1 MRCVASEK
9 SMNDTAYDDDVG
21 VQKMNVKLELT
32 NYLQSFLIM
41 VLRQIVPLIIGL
53 TSVLLLLSLVDIFKQ
68 HNVSE
73 TFFSH
78 KTHSLNLFSGPELG

>member
-1 MRCVASEK
+1 
-9 SMNDTAYDDDVG
+9 MNDTAYDDDVG

-68 HNVSE
+68 YNVLE
-73 TFFSH
+73 TFLAI
-78 KTHSLNLFSGPELG
+78 KRIV

>member
-21 VQKMNVKLELT
+21 VQKINVKLELT

-68 HNVSE
+68 YNVLE
-73 TFFSH
+73 TFLAI
-78 KTHSLNLFSGPELG
+78 KRIV

>member
-68 HNVSE
+68 YNVLE
-73 TFFSH
+73 TFLAI
-78 KTHSLNLFSGPELG
+78 KRIV

>member
-1 MRCVASEK
+1 MRCVDIEK

-41 VLRQIVPLIIGL
+41 VLRKIVPLIIGL

-68 HNVSE
+68 YNVLE
-73 TFFSH
+73 TFLAI
-78 KTHSLNLFSGPELG
+78 KRIV